1 MELSSLGLFSL
12 FTGIIF
18 AILKFDPAFSYFS
31 PLPSHDRH
39 VTHRVMYRTRKARG
53 GAYGSWRLFNGFRFS
68 INETYHVPFNSL
80 RDGERDAQSRE
91 EVSLSCT

>member
-18 AILKFDPAFSYFS
+18 AILKFDPA
-31 PLPSHDRH
+31 HDRH